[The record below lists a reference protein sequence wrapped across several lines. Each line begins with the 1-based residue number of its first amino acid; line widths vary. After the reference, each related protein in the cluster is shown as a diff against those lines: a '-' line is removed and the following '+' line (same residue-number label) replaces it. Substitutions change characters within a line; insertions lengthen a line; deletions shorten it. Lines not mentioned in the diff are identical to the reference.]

1 MENNL
6 YVVYV
11 INPSTREKF
20 SILVHASSWSDTKR
34 QARNLIKH
42 LTHLQFDECKDVNYV
57 ARIHYVVYAYP
68 GFDIEGYVE
77 RGTQAY
83 FARPLDK
90 ESGNPKTFVFDLIF
104 ARNAREAKHNYEK
117 YVLDVDHYE
126 GGNYELLKLPEI
138 IDIL

>member
-11 INPSTREKF
+11 INPTTREKF
-20 SILVHASSWSDTKR
+20 SILVHTSDWSAAKR

-42 LTHLQFDECKDVNYV
+42 LTHLQFDDCRD
-57 ARIHYVVYAYP
+57 VVYAYP

-77 RGTQAY
+77 RGAQAY
-83 FARPLDK
+83 LARPLDK
-90 ESGNPKTFVFDLIF
+90 ESGRPKTFVFDLIF

-117 YVLDVDHYE
+117 YVPDVDD
-126 GGNYELLKLPEI
+126 YELLKLPEV
-138 IDIL
+138 IDIV

>member
-11 INPSTREKF
+11 INPITQEKF
-20 SILVHASSWSDTKR
+20 SILVHTSDWSAAKR

-42 LTHLQFDECKDVNYV
+42 LTHLQFDDCKD
-57 ARIHYVVYAYP
+57 VVYAYP

-77 RGTQAY
+77 RGTPAY
-83 FARPLDK
+83 LARPLDK

-117 YVLDVDHYE
+117 YVPDVDD
-126 GGNYELLKLPEI
+126 YELLKLPEI
-138 IDIL
+138 IDVV